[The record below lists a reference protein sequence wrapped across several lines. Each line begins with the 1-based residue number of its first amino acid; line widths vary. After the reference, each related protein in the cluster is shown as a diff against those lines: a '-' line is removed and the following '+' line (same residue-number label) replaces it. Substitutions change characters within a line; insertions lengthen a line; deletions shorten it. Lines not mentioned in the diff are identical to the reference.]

1 MDIVFEYHYKDES
14 DYLSKSALFKGEIDK
29 LIKKYN
35 NEHFI
40 KLIPEKD
47 ESAKT
52 VKIEP
57 SHLIEYSSDI
67 IDEVMGAFKNIF
79 QGK

>member
-1 MDIVFEYHYKDES
+1 MKIVFEYHYKDEV
-14 DYLSKSALFKGEIDK
+14 DYLNKSTLFKNGLDK
-29 LIKKYN
+29 LIEKYDN
-35 NEHFI
+35 KHFI

-47 ESAKT
+47 EGTKT

-67 IDEVMGAFKNIF
+67 IDEVMGLFSKVF
-79 QGK
+79 G